1 MTVNL
6 CTRIIV
12 FSRLSQ
18 SSANPNRVEYG
29 SRVFLPRFFWFHVF
43 DWMLRNSKAIVFSM
57 VE

>member
-1 MTVNL
+1 MMVNL

-29 SRVFLPRFFWFHVF
+29 SRVFYRAFSGFTF
-43 DWMLRNSKAIVFSM
+43 SIGCYAIVKLSSFQW
-57 VE
+57 